1 VWRSLRT
8 THAYPAVQI
17 ILVAAVAETNRLI
30 GRGMELPWHLPE
42 DLKHFKA
49 LTSGKTVLMGRR
61 TYESILHQFGRPLP
75 NRRNI
80 VLTTTLNLPPPAEM
94 YPGKEAA
101 LHALRDEE
109 EIYVIGGS
117 TVYASFLPLATRLEL
132 TLVGGEHEGDVFF
145 PPYEH
150 LVGTAFEQTREVPYP
165 AAEGRPAFRICTFE
179 RMG

>member
-8 THAYPAVQI
+8 TPAYLAVQI

-49 LTSGKTVLMGRR
+49 LTRGKTVLMGRR
-61 TYESILHQFGRPLP
+61 TYESILYQFGRPLP
-75 NRRNI
+75 DRRNV
-80 VLTTTLNLPPPAEM
+80 VLTTSSTFPPPAEV

-101 LHALRDEE
+101 LHALREEE

-117 TVYASFLPLATRLEL
+117 TLYEVFLPLATRLEL
-132 TLVGGEHEGDVFF
+132 TLVDGQHEGDVFF
-145 PPYEH
+145 PPFEH
-150 LVGTAFEQTREVPYP
+150 LVGTVFEVTCEIPYP
-165 AAEGRPAFRICTFE
+165 ASGGRPAFRICTFE
-179 RMG
+179 RIR